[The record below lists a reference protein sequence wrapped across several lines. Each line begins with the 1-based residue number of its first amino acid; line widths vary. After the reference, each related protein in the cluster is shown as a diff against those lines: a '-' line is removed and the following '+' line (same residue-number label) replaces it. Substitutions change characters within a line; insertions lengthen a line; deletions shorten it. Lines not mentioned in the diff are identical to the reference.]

1 MEDFFMS
8 SSKWLLTIK
17 KMLRAEGI
25 KNAVIEHSGAGH
37 HKIKAEGLMCDVF
50 TSATPSDRRTVQNL
64 RSQLRRYKR

>member
-1 MEDFFMS
+1 MS

-37 HKIKAEGLMCDVF
+37 HKIKVEGLMCDVF

>member
-1 MEDFFMS
+1 MS

-37 HKIKAEGLMCDVF
+37 HKIKAEGLMCDVLHQRHPV
-50 TSATPSDRRTVQNL
+50 TGALCKIYDLN
-64 RSQLRRYKR
+64 

>member
-1 MEDFFMS
+1 
-8 SSKWLLTIK
+8 
-17 KMLRAEGI
+17 MLRAEGI

>member
-1 MEDFFMS
+1 
-8 SSKWLLTIK
+8 
-17 KMLRAEGI
+17 MLRTEGI

>member
-1 MEDFFMS
+1 MS

-17 KMLRAEGI
+17 KMLRTEGI